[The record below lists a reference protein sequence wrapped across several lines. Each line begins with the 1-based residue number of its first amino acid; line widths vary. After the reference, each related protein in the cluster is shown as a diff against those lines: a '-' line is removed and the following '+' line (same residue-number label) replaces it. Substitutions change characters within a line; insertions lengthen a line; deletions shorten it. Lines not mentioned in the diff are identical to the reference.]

1 MILTD
6 TTMVV
11 DFLRAPTPRLIHTI
25 QDHNAAI
32 CGATLAEV
40 YAGARSPKDF
50 KKYDAALSVFGRV
63 SIPKKIW
70 ASLGHNLAL
79 LASKGLTVPFPDALI
94 ATVALE
100 NDLEL
105 WHHDRH
111 FPDIQKVIPQLK
123 MFQEPP

>member
-6 TTMVV
+6 TTLVV
-11 DFLRAPTPRLIHTI
+11 DFLRAPTGRMIQTI
-25 QDHNAAI
+25 QDYEAAI

-40 YAGARSPKDF
+40 YAAARSPKDF

-70 ASLGHNLAL
+70 PALGRNLAL
-79 LASKGLTVPFPDALI
+79 LGSKGVTVPFPDALI

-111 FPDIQKVIPQLK
+111 FPAIQMVIPQLK
-123 MFQEPP
+123 LFKEPT